1 MYSISGRV
9 TRNQVK
15 MPENNILSLTTSQ
28 EATYAK
34 KPSTECDSKMLT
46 NKYVA

>member
-15 MPENNILSLTTSQ
+15 MPENKIRSLTTSQ
-28 EATYAK
+28 ESTYAK
-34 KPSTECDSKMLT
+34 KPSTENT
-46 NKYVA
+46 NMIPKC